1 MPPLGG
7 FFLRGS
13 MTQRQQSAFR
23 LFRAAGY
30 SPKGAAVIVGG
41 DSRESGIN
49 LVSGYQDK
57 TDHGSQGIAQWRL
70 SRLAALE
77 QFCTVNHLA
86 SGTLA
91 AQVSFQIYELGKDYP
106 ILDRRLRDGTE
117 QIEFLAKDLCFQYER
132 PNPAAANL
140 PNRIRQAKTV
150 LQDSQLATSAHG
162 AVVIGAGAFA
172 AGAHHF
178 ADAGKM
184 VVAVII
190 SVVLL
195 AVMVALFNRW
205 RQGQSADTD
214 ALAAALQQMQASQA
228 AATAAKEAAVVQ
240 AAVKVKTIA
249 AEQAA
254 LAAAKDAISKATALP
269 PSVAPASPPTE

>member
-70 SRLAALE
+70 GRLAALE

-106 ILDRRLRDGTE
+106 ILDRRLRDRTAPGRHRARRGRTAYPSCWRCATKE
-117 QIEFLAKDLCFQYER
+117 PRGSPPLTTPPSYTRRSPWSA
-132 PNPAAANL
+132 P
-140 PNRIRQAKTV
+140 PNR
-150 LQDSQLATSAHG
+150 
-162 AVVIGAGAFA
+162 
-172 AGAHHF
+172 
-178 ADAGKM
+178 
-184 VVAVII
+184 
-190 SVVLL
+190 
-195 AVMVALFNRW
+195 
-205 RQGQSADTD
+205 
-214 ALAAALQQMQASQA
+214 
-228 AATAAKEAAVVQ
+228 
-240 AAVKVKTIA
+240 
-249 AEQAA
+249 
-254 LAAAKDAISKATALP
+254 
-269 PSVAPASPPTE
+269 